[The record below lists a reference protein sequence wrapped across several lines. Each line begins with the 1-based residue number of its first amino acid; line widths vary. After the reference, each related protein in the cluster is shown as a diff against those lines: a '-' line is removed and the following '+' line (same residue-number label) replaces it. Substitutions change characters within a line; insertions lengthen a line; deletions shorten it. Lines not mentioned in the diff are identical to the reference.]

1 MGIEQASEMKVL
13 GLIPAR
19 GGSKSIPNKNLID
32 LGGRP
37 LIKWTIDAAKKS
49 SLSRVIVSTENDE
62 IAGVSKS
69 FGVEVPFTRPISL
82 AQDKSQ
88 TIDVVLHALSVIDE
102 QFDAVMLLQPTS
114 PFRTSDDIES
124 ALALFD
130 KTSSVIS
137 VAAVDGTH
145 PARMK
150 YLENGLL
157 IDPLFVEEVE
167 NMPRQNLRPMYIRN
181 GAVYLTSVSDLN
193 KRTFKG
199 ESSWAL
205 VMPKERSINIDS
217 QFDLLLARMM
227 LDRGLV

>member
-1 MGIEQASEMKVL
+1 LGLEQAGEMKVL

-49 SLSRVIVSTENDE
+49 SLSRVIVSTESDE
-62 IAGVSKS
+62 IARVSQS
-69 FGVEVPFTRPISL
+69 FGVEVPFIRPIGL
-82 AQDKSQ
+82 AQDDTQ
-88 TIDVVLHALSVIDE
+88 TIDVVLHALSVLDE

-124 ALALFD
+124 ALTLFD
-130 KTSSVIS
+130 DTSSVIS
-137 VAAVDGTH
+137 VAAVDGSH

-150 YLENGLL
+150 YVEHGLL
-157 IDPLFVEEVE
+157 IDPPFVEEVE

-181 GAVYLTSVSDLN
+181 GAVYLTSVTDLN

-199 ESSWAL
+199 EKCWAL
-205 VMPKERSINIDS
+205 VMPKERSVNIDS
-217 QFDLLLARMM
+217 NFDLLVARAM
-227 LDRGLV
+227 LNGGLV